1 MNLLCNYNEGRILK
15 ITYISIQSALTVTV
29 IVGLFFIVLGYLKS
43 KKISNNK
50 NYIVGDRD
58 ENTFSLT
65 ASLTASAL
73 GAWILFGPAS
83 AATWGGIGAVIG
95 YALGTAAPMLFL
107 YNFGPKIRREFSNG
121 LTLTEF
127 IKKRFGLTILKLCLF
142 LILFYLTIFL
152 IAEVTAIAALLNF
165 ISQVPLWV
173 TAGITLIICLLYILR
188 GGFKLSIITD
198 KYQFTFIV
206 LIILTSLLIILSNTD
221 LSSFEIIK
229 KNSPNLVDKNYLP
242 NYTAGLTFFIA
253 VSATNLFHQ
262 GNWQRVFSAKNN
274 FILKSSL
281 IYSSIIIFFIV
292 FWMGYSGLISYSL
305 NSKVIPD
312 LAFFDLI
319 LNKKNSIF
327 IIGILILVMSLT
339 LSTIDT
345 LINAI
350 SSLIIIN
357 GNQISKSLDGKG
369 IKNKTNLIIL
379 LLSILVFI
387 LASKGYS
394 ILYLFLL
401 ADLLCCAAVFTIF
414 YGFFSKKIDTKLA
427 AFSIFCG
434 LLFGLLFF
442 PSPDFQSSILVGNLI
457 SIDNFSVFIK
467 SNLLFIAFI
476 ISLFLPSL
484 IISIYSLRNSFR

>member
-1 MNLLCNYNEGRILK
+1 MEK
-15 ITYISIQSALTVTV
+15 TYLSIQSSLTV
-29 IVGLFFIVLGYLKS
+29 IVLVGVFFILLGYLNS
-43 KKISNNK
+43 KKFINNN

-107 YNFGPKIRREFSNG
+107 YNFGPKIRKEFPNG

-127 IKKRFGLTILKLCLF
+127 IKKRFGTGILKICLF

-152 IAEVTAIAALLNF
+152 IAEVTAIAALLKYT
-165 ISQVPLWV
+165 SQVPLWI
-173 TAGITLIICLLYILR
+173 TAAITLIICLLYILR

-198 KYQFTFIV
+198 KYQFSFIV
-206 LIILTSLLIILSNTD
+206 VIILSSLFLVLGKLD
-221 LSSFEIIK
+221 IPSFEIIK
-229 KNSPNLVDKNYLP
+229 KNSPNLIDKNYLP

-253 VSATNLFHQ
+253 VAATNLFHQ

-274 FILKSSL
+274 RILKSSL
-281 IYSSIIIFFIV
+281 IYSSLITFIIV
-292 FWMGYSGLISYSL
+292 FWMGYTGLLSLSL

-312 LAFFDLI
+312 LAFFDL
-319 LNKKNSIF
+319 LLDKKNSAVVIA
-327 IIGILILVMSLT
+327 ILILAMSLT

-350 SSLIIIN
+350 SSLIIIDGKFVN
-357 GNQISKSLDGKG
+357 KSLSGKEV
-369 IKNKTNLIIL
+369 KNKANIIIL

-387 LASKGYS
+387 LASKGFS

-401 ADLLCCAAVFTIF
+401 ADLLCCAAVITIF
-414 YGFFSKKIDTKLA
+414 YGFFNKKINTKLA
-427 AFSIFCG
+427 SYTIFIGLFS
-434 LLFGLLFF
+434 GLLFF
-442 PSPDFQSSILVGNLI
+442 PSQNFQSSILVGNLI
-457 SIDNFSVFIK
+457 SLEYFTPLIT
-467 SNLLFIAFI
+467 SNLLFFSFAISI
-476 ISLFLPSL
+476 IIPLT
-484 IISIYSLRNSFR
+484 IISIYSLRNSFK

>member
-1 MNLLCNYNEGRILK
+1 MEKTYLSSQTTLSVTIL
-15 ITYISIQSALTVTV
+15 I
-29 IVGLFFIVLGYLKS
+29 GLFFIGLGYLNS

-58 ENTFSLT
+58 EDTFSLT

-95 YALGTAAPMLFL
+95 YSLGTAAPMLFL
-107 YNFGPKIRREFSNG
+107 YNFGPKIRKEFPKG

-127 IKKRFGLTILKLCLF
+127 IKKRFGIGILKISLI

-152 IAEVTAIAALLNF
+152 IAEVTAIASLLNF
-165 ISQVPLWV
+165 ISQVPLWL
-173 TAGITLIICLLYILR
+173 TAGATLIICLLYILR

-198 KYQFTFIV
+198 KYQFSFIV
-206 LIILTSLLIILSNTD
+206 VIILMSFLLILENLD
-221 LSSFEIIK
+221 LTSYEIIK
-229 KNSPNLVDKNYLP
+229 KNSPNLIDKNYLP

-253 VSATNLFHQ
+253 VAATNLFHQ

-274 FILKSSL
+274 SILKTSL
-281 IYSSIIIFFIV
+281 IYSSVIIFLIV

-319 LNKKNSIF
+319 LNDKSSL
-327 IIGILILVMSLT
+327 IIIAILVLAMSLT

-350 SSLIIIN
+350 SSLLIVN
-357 GNQISKSLDGKG
+357 GNEINKKLSGKN
-369 IKNKTNLIIL
+369 IKNKTNSIIL
-379 LLSILVFI
+379 LLCILVFV

-401 ADLLCCAAVFTIF
+401 ADLLCCAAVVTIF
-414 YGFFSKKIDTKLA
+414 YGFFNKKINSTLA
-427 AFSIFCG
+427 TYSITCG

-442 PSPDFQSSILVGNLI
+442 PSQNFQSSILVGNLI
-457 SIDNFSVFIK
+457 SIDNFSNFFK
-467 SNLLFIAFI
+467 TNLLFISFVV
-476 ISLFLPSL
+476 SLTVPSIMIL
-484 IISIYSLRNSFR
+484 IYSFRNSFK

>member
-1 MNLLCNYNEGRILK
+1 ME
-15 ITYISIQSALTVTV
+15 TYTSIQTSLTTVV
-29 IVGLFFIVLGYLKS
+29 IVGLFFIGLGYLNS
-43 KKISNNK
+43 KKIIDKK
-50 NYIVGDRD
+50 NYIVGDRS

-107 YNFGPKIRREFSNG
+107 YNFGPKIRKEFPKG

-127 IKKRFGLTILKLCLF
+127 IKKRFGIGILKICLF

-152 IAEVTAIAALLNF
+152 IAEVTAIASLLNF
-165 ISQVPLWV
+165 ISQVPLWI
-173 TAGITLIICLLYILR
+173 TAGVTLIICLLYILR

-198 KYQFTFIV
+198 KYQFSFII
-206 LIILTSLLIILSNTD
+206 LIILASVFLILSNID
-221 LSSFEIIK
+221 LPSYELIK
-229 KNSPNLVDKNYLP
+229 KNSPNLIDKNYLP

-253 VSATNLFHQ
+253 VAATNLFHQ

-274 FILKSSL
+274 SILKSSL

-305 NSKVIPD
+305 NTKVIPD

-319 LNKKNSIF
+319 INNKNSLI
-327 IIGILILVMSLT
+327 IIGILILAMSLT

-350 SSLIIIN
+350 SSLIIVD
-357 GNQISKSLDGKG
+357 GNQINKSLSGKE
-369 IKNKTNLIIL
+369 IKSKANLIIL

-401 ADLLCCAAVFTIF
+401 ADLLCCAAVITIF
-414 YGFFSKKIDTKLA
+414 YGFFNKKVNSKLA
-427 AFSIFCG
+427 ASSIICG
-434 LLFGLLFF
+434 LVFGLLFF
-442 PSPDFQSSILVGNLI
+442 PSTNFQSSILVGNLI
-457 SIDNFSVFIK
+457 SEDLFNSFITG
-467 SNLLFIAFI
+467 NLLFISFA
-476 ISLFLPSL
+476 
-484 IISIYSLRNSFR
+484 ISIVVPLIMIFAYSLRNSFK

>member
-1 MNLLCNYNEGRILK
+1 ME
-15 ITYISIQSALTVTV
+15 TYTSIQTSLTTIV
-29 IVGLFFIVLGYLKS
+29 IVGLFFIGLGYLNS
-43 KKISNNK
+43 KKITDNK
-50 NYIVGDRD
+50 SYIVGDRG

-107 YNFGPKIRREFSNG
+107 YNFGPKIRKEFPRG

-127 IKKRFGLTILKLCLF
+127 IKKRFGIGILKICLF

-152 IAEVTAIAALLNF
+152 IAEVTAIASLLNF
-165 ISQVPLWV
+165 ISKVPLWI
-173 TAGITLIICLLYILR
+173 TAGVTLIICLLYILR

-206 LIILTSLLIILSNTD
+206 LIILASLLIILSNID
-221 LSSFEIIK
+221 LPSFEIIK
-229 KNSPNLVDKNYLP
+229 KNSPNLIDKNYLT

-253 VSATNLFHQ
+253 VAATNLFHQ

-274 FILKSSL
+274 TILKSSL

-292 FWMGYSGLISYSL
+292 FWMGYSGLLSYSL
-305 NSKVIPD
+305 NPKVISD

-319 LNKKNSIF
+319 LNEKKSLIV
-327 IIGILILVMSLT
+327 IGILILAMSLT

-350 SSLIIIN
+350 SSLIIVN
-357 GNQISKSLDGKG
+357 GNQINKDLSGKKVKDKAN
-369 IKNKTNLIIL
+369 IIIL
-379 LLSILVFI
+379 LLSVLVFI

-401 ADLLCCAAVFTIF
+401 ADLLCCAAVITIF
-414 YGFFSKKIDTKLA
+414 YGFFNKKINSKLA
-427 AFSIFCG
+427 AYSIICG
-434 LLFGLLFF
+434 LISGLLFF
-442 PSPDFQSSILVGNLI
+442 PSQNFQSSILVGNLI
-457 SIDNFSVFIK
+457 SIENFSILIK
-467 SNLLFIAFI
+467 TNLLFISFT
-476 ISLFLPSL
+476 ISLIVPFL
-484 IISIYSLRNSFR
+484 IIFTYSLRNSFK

>member
-1 MNLLCNYNEGRILK
+1 MEK
-15 ITYISIQSALTVTV
+15 TYLSIQSSLTV
-29 IVGLFFIVLGYLKS
+29 IVLVGIFFILLGYLNS
-43 KKISNNK
+43 KKFVNNN

-107 YNFGPKIRREFSNG
+107 YNFGPKIRKEFPNG

-127 IKKRFGLTILKLCLF
+127 IKKRFGTGILKICLF

-152 IAEVTAIAALLNF
+152 IAEVTAIAALLKYT
-165 ISQVPLWV
+165 SQVPLWV
-173 TAGITLIICLLYILR
+173 TAAITLIICLLYILR

-198 KYQFTFIV
+198 KYQFSFIV
-206 LIILTSLLIILSNTD
+206 VIILSSLFLVLGKLD
-221 LSSFEIIK
+221 IPSFEIIK
-229 KNSPNLVDKNYLP
+229 QNSPNLIDKNYLP

-253 VSATNLFHQ
+253 VAATNLFHQ

-274 FILKSSL
+274 RILKSSL
-281 IYSSIIIFFIV
+281 IYSSLITFIII
-292 FWMGYSGLISYSL
+292 FWMGYTGLLSLSL

-312 LAFFDLI
+312 LAFFDL
-319 LNKKNSIF
+319 LLDKKNSAVVIA
-327 IIGILILVMSLT
+327 ILILAMSLT

-350 SSLIIIN
+350 SSLIIIDGKFVN
-357 GNQISKSLDGKG
+357 KSLKGKEV
-369 IKNKTNLIIL
+369 KNKANIIIL
-379 LLSILVFI
+379 LLSVLVFI
-387 LASKGYS
+387 LASKGFS

-401 ADLLCCAAVFTIF
+401 ADLLCCAAVITIF
-414 YGFFSKKIDTKLA
+414 YGFFNKKINTKLA
-427 AFSIFCG
+427 SYTIFIGLFS
-434 LLFGLLFF
+434 GLLFF
-442 PSPDFQSSILVGNLI
+442 PSQNFQSSILVGNLI
-457 SIDNFSVFIK
+457 STEYFTPLITT
-467 SNLLFIAFI
+467 NLLFLSFVISI
-476 ISLFLPSL
+476 IFPLI
-484 IISIYSLRNSFR
+484 IISIYSLRNSFK

>member
-1 MNLLCNYNEGRILK
+1 MEK
-15 ITYISIQSALTVTV
+15 TYLSIQTSLSVT
-29 IVGLFFIVLGYLKS
+29 ILIGLFFIGLGYLNS

-58 ENTFSLT
+58 EDTFSLT

-95 YALGTAAPMLFL
+95 YSLGTAAPMLFL
-107 YNFGPKIRREFSNG
+107 YNFGPKIRKEFPKG

-127 IKKRFGLTILKLCLF
+127 IKKRFGTRILKISLI

-152 IAEVTAIAALLNF
+152 IAEVTAIAYLLNF
-165 ISQVPLWV
+165 ISQVPLWL
-173 TAGITLIICLLYILR
+173 TAGVTLIICLLYILR

-198 KYQFTFIV
+198 KYQFSFIV
-206 LIILTSLLIILSNTD
+206 VIILMSLLLILGNLD
-221 LSSFEIIK
+221 LTSYEVIK
-229 KNSPNLVDKNYLP
+229 KNSPNLIDKNYLP

-253 VSATNLFHQ
+253 VAATNLFHQ

-274 FILKSSL
+274 STLKTSL
-281 IYSSIIIFFIV
+281 IYSSMIIFFIV

-305 NSKVIPD
+305 NSKVAPD
-312 LAFFDLI
+312 LAFFYLI
-319 LNKKNSIF
+319 LNEKNSF
-327 IIGILILVMSLT
+327 IVIAILVLAMSLT

-350 SSLIIIN
+350 SSVIIVN
-357 GNQISKSLDGKG
+357 GNEINKRLSGKD

-379 LLSILVFI
+379 LLSILVFV

-401 ADLLCCAAVFTIF
+401 ADLLCCAAVVTIF
-414 YGFFSKKIDTKLA
+414 YGFFNKKINSTLA
-427 AFSIFCG
+427 TYSIACG
-434 LLFGLLFF
+434 LLFGLLLF
-442 PSPDFQSSILVGNLI
+442 PSQNFQSSILVGNLI
-457 SIDNFSVFIK
+457 SIDNFSDFFK
-467 SNLLFIAFI
+467 TNLLFISFAVALIVPFI
-476 ISLFLPSL
+476 IIL
-484 IISIYSLRNSFR
+484 IYSFRNSFK

>member
-1 MNLLCNYNEGRILK
+1 MEK
-15 ITYISIQSALTVTV
+15 TYLSIQSSLTV
-29 IVGLFFIVLGYLKS
+29 IVLVGIFFILLGYLNS
-43 KKISNNK
+43 KKFVNNN

-107 YNFGPKIRREFSNG
+107 YNFGPKIRKEFPNG

-127 IKKRFGLTILKLCLF
+127 IKKRFGTGILKICLF

-152 IAEVTAIAALLNF
+152 IAEVTAIAALLKYT
-165 ISQVPLWV
+165 SQVPLWV
-173 TAGITLIICLLYILR
+173 TAAITLIICLLYILR

-198 KYQFTFIV
+198 KYQFSFIV
-206 LIILTSLLIILSNTD
+206 VIILSSLFLVLGKLD
-221 LSSFEIIK
+221 IPSFEIIK
-229 KNSPNLVDKNYLP
+229 KNSPNLIDKNYLP

-253 VSATNLFHQ
+253 VAATNLFHQ

-274 FILKSSL
+274 RILKSSL
-281 IYSSIIIFFIV
+281 IYSSLITFIIV
-292 FWMGYSGLISYSL
+292 FWMGYTGLLSLSL

-312 LAFFDLI
+312 LAFFDL
-319 LNKKNSIF
+319 LLDKKNSAVVIA
-327 IIGILILVMSLT
+327 ILILAMSLT

-350 SSLIIIN
+350 SSLIIIDGKFVN
-357 GNQISKSLDGKG
+357 KSLSGKEV
-369 IKNKTNLIIL
+369 KNKANIIIL
-379 LLSILVFI
+379 LLSVLVFI
-387 LASKGYS
+387 LASKGFS

-401 ADLLCCAAVFTIF
+401 ADLLCCAAVITIF
-414 YGFFSKKIDTKLA
+414 YGFFNKKINTKLA
-427 AFSIFCG
+427 SYTIFIGLFS
-434 LLFGLLFF
+434 GLLFF
-442 PSPDFQSSILVGNLI
+442 PSQNFQSSILVGNLI
-457 SIDNFSVFIK
+457 SIEHFTPLISA
-467 SNLLFIAFI
+467 NLLFLSFAISI
-476 ISLFLPSL
+476 IIPLI
-484 IISIYSLRNSFR
+484 IISIYSLRNSFK

>member
-1 MNLLCNYNEGRILK
+1 ME
-15 ITYISIQSALTVTV
+15 TYTSIQTSLTTVV
-29 IVGLFFIVLGYLKS
+29 IVGLFFIGLGYLNS
-43 KKISNNK
+43 KKITDNK
-50 NYIVGDRD
+50 SYIVGDRG

-107 YNFGPKIRREFSNG
+107 YNFGPKIRKEFPRG

-127 IKKRFGLTILKLCLF
+127 IKKRFGIGILKICLF

-152 IAEVTAIAALLNF
+152 IAEVTAIASLLKF
-165 ISQVPLWV
+165 ISQVPLWI
-173 TAGITLIICLLYILR
+173 TAGVTLIICLLYILR

-206 LIILTSLLIILSNTD
+206 LIILASLLIILSNID
-221 LSSFEIIK
+221 LSSYEIIK
-229 KNSPNLVDKNYLP
+229 KNSPNLIDKNYLP

-253 VSATNLFHQ
+253 VAATNLFHQ

-274 FILKSSL
+274 SILKSSL

-292 FWMGYSGLISYSL
+292 FWMGYSGLLSYSL
-305 NSKVIPD
+305 NPKVIPD

-319 LNKKNSIF
+319 LNKKNSLIV
-327 IIGILILVMSLT
+327 IGILILAMSLT

-350 SSLIIIN
+350 SSLIIVN
-357 GNQISKSLDGKG
+357 GNQINKNLNGKKVKDQAN
-369 IKNKTNLIIL
+369 IIIL
-379 LLSILVFI
+379 LLSVLVFI

-401 ADLLCCAAVFTIF
+401 ADLLCCAAVITIF
-414 YGFFSKKIDTKLA
+414 YGFFNKKINSKLA
-427 AFSIFCG
+427 AYSIICG
-434 LLFGLLFF
+434 LISGLLFF
-442 PSPDFQSSILVGNLI
+442 PSQNFQTSILVGNLI
-457 SIDNFSVFIK
+457 SIENFSILIK
-467 SNLLFIAFI
+467 TNLLFISFF
-476 ISLFLPSL
+476 ISLIVPFLM
-484 IISIYSLRNSFR
+484 IFTYSLRSSFK

>member
-1 MNLLCNYNEGRILK
+1 MEK
-15 ITYISIQSALTVTV
+15 TYLSIQSSLTV
-29 IVGLFFIVLGYLKS
+29 IVLVGIFFILLGYLNS
-43 KKISNNK
+43 KKFVNNN

-107 YNFGPKIRREFSNG
+107 YNFGPKIRKEFPNG

-127 IKKRFGLTILKLCLF
+127 IKKRFGTGILKICLF

-152 IAEVTAIAALLNF
+152 IAEVTAIAALLKYT
-165 ISQVPLWV
+165 SQVPLWV
-173 TAGITLIICLLYILR
+173 TAAITLIICLLYILR

-198 KYQFTFIV
+198 KYQFSFIV
-206 LIILTSLLIILSNTD
+206 VIILSSLFLVLGKLD
-221 LSSFEIIK
+221 IPSFEIIK
-229 KNSPNLVDKNYLP
+229 QNSPNLIDKNYLP

-253 VSATNLFHQ
+253 VAATNLFHQ

-274 FILKSSL
+274 RILKSSL
-281 IYSSIIIFFIV
+281 IYSSLITFIIV
-292 FWMGYSGLISYSL
+292 FWMGYTGLLSLSL

-312 LAFFDLI
+312 LAFFDL
-319 LNKKNSIF
+319 LLDKKNSAVVIA
-327 IIGILILVMSLT
+327 ILILAMSLT

-350 SSLIIIN
+350 SSLIIIDGKFVN
-357 GNQISKSLDGKG
+357 KSLKGKEV
-369 IKNKTNLIIL
+369 KNKANIIIL
-379 LLSILVFI
+379 LLSVLVFI
-387 LASKGYS
+387 LASKGFS

-401 ADLLCCAAVFTIF
+401 ADLLCCAAVITIF
-414 YGFFSKKIDTKLA
+414 YGFFNKKINTKLA
-427 AFSIFCG
+427 SYTIFIGLFS
-434 LLFGLLFF
+434 GLLFF
-442 PSPDFQSSILVGNLI
+442 PSQNFQSSILVGNLI
-457 SIDNFSVFIK
+457 SIEYFTPLITT
-467 SNLLFIAFI
+467 NLLFLSFAISI
-476 ISLFLPSL
+476 IIPLI
-484 IISIYSLRNSFR
+484 IISIYSLRNSFK

>member
-1 MNLLCNYNEGRILK
+1 MEK
-15 ITYISIQSALTVTV
+15 TYLSIQSSLTV
-29 IVGLFFIVLGYLKS
+29 IVLVGIFFILLGYLNS
-43 KKISNNK
+43 KKFVNNN

-107 YNFGPKIRREFSNG
+107 YNFGPKIRKEFPNG

-127 IKKRFGLTILKLCLF
+127 IKKRFGTGILKICLF

-152 IAEVTAIAALLNF
+152 IAEVTAIAALLKYT
-165 ISQVPLWV
+165 SQVPLWV
-173 TAGITLIICLLYILR
+173 TAAITLIICLLYILR

-198 KYQFTFIV
+198 KYQFSFIV
-206 LIILTSLLIILSNTD
+206 VIILSSLFLVLGKLD
-221 LSSFEIIK
+221 IPSFEIIK
-229 KNSPNLVDKNYLP
+229 QNSPNLIDKNYLP

-253 VSATNLFHQ
+253 VAATNLFHQ

-274 FILKSSL
+274 RILKSSL
-281 IYSSIIIFFIV
+281 IYSSLITFIIV
-292 FWMGYSGLISYSL
+292 FWMGYTGLLSLSL

-312 LAFFDLI
+312 LAFFDL
-319 LNKKNSIF
+319 LLDKKNSAVVIA
-327 IIGILILVMSLT
+327 ILILAMSLT

-350 SSLIIIN
+350 SSLIIIDGKFVN
-357 GNQISKSLDGKG
+357 KSLKGKEV
-369 IKNKTNLIIL
+369 KNKANIIIL
-379 LLSILVFI
+379 LLSVLVFI
-387 LASKGYS
+387 LASKGFS

-401 ADLLCCAAVFTIF
+401 ADLLCCAAVITIF
-414 YGFFSKKIDTKLA
+414 YGFFNKKIGTNLA
-427 AFSIFCG
+427 IYTIFIGLFS
-434 LLFGLLFF
+434 GLLFF
-442 PSPDFQSSILVGNLI
+442 PSQNFQSSILVGNLI
-457 SIDNFSVFIK
+457 SIEYFTPLITT
-467 SNLLFIAFI
+467 NLLFLSFAISI
-476 ISLFLPSL
+476 IIPLI
-484 IISIYSLRNSFR
+484 IISIYSLRNSFK

>member
-1 MNLLCNYNEGRILK
+1 LEK
-15 ITYISIQSALTVTV
+15 TYISIQTSLTVTV
-29 IVGLFFIVLGYLKS
+29 IVGLFFVGLGYLNS
-43 KKISNNK
+43 KKITNNK

-95 YALGTAAPMLFL
+95 YALGTAAPMLLL
-107 YNFGPKIRREFSNG
+107 YNFGPKIRKEFPNG

-127 IKKRFGLTILKLCLF
+127 IKKRFGLGILKISLF

-152 IAEVTAIAALLNF
+152 IAEVTAIASLLNF
-165 ISQVPLWV
+165 ISQVPLWI
-173 TAGITLIICLLYILR
+173 TAGVTLIICLLYILR

-198 KYQFTFIV
+198 KYQFIFIM
-206 LIILTSLLIILSNTD
+206 LIIFASIFIILGNMNLPSYE
-221 LSSFEIIK
+221 LIK
-229 KNSPNLVDKNYLP
+229 KNSPNLIDRNYLP

-253 VSATNLFHQ
+253 VAATNLFHQ

-274 FILKSSL
+274 SILKTSL

-319 LNKKNSIF
+319 LYNKNSII
-327 IIGILILVMSLT
+327 IIGILILAMSLT

-350 SSLIIIN
+350 SSLIIVD
-357 GNQISKSLDGKG
+357 GNQINKSLNGKE
-369 IKNKTNLIIL
+369 IKNKANLIIL

-387 LASKGYS
+387 LASRGFS

-401 ADLLCCAAVFTIF
+401 ADLLCCSAVITIF
-414 YGFFSKKIDTKLA
+414 YGFFNKKINSRLA
-427 AFSIFCG
+427 TASILNG
-434 LLFGLLFF
+434 LVFGLLFF
-442 PSPDFQSSILVGNLI
+442 PSMDFQSSIVVGNLL
-457 SIDNFSVFIK
+457 SKDLFNSFITG
-467 SNLLFIAFI
+467 NLLFISFV
-476 ISLFLPSL
+476 
-484 IISIYSLRNSFR
+484 ISITVPFIMISVYSLRNSFK

>member
-1 MNLLCNYNEGRILK
+1 MEK
-15 ITYISIQSALTVTV
+15 TYLSIQSSLTV
-29 IVGLFFIVLGYLKS
+29 IVLVGIFFILLGYLNS
-43 KKISNNK
+43 KKFVNNN

-107 YNFGPKIRREFSNG
+107 YNFGPKIRKEFPNG

-127 IKKRFGLTILKLCLF
+127 IKKRFGTGILKICLF

-152 IAEVTAIAALLNF
+152 IAEVTAIAALLKYT
-165 ISQVPLWV
+165 SQVPLWV
-173 TAGITLIICLLYILR
+173 TAAITLIICLLYILR

-198 KYQFTFIV
+198 KYQFSFIV
-206 LIILTSLLIILSNTD
+206 VIILSSLFLVFGKLD
-221 LSSFEIIK
+221 IPSFEIIK
-229 KNSPNLVDKNYLP
+229 QNSPNLIDKNYLP

-253 VSATNLFHQ
+253 VAATNLFHQ

-274 FILKSSL
+274 RILKSSL
-281 IYSSIIIFFIV
+281 IYSSIITFIIV
-292 FWMGYSGLISYSL
+292 FWMGYTGLLSLSL

-312 LAFFDLI
+312 LAFFDL
-319 LNKKNSIF
+319 LLDKKNSAVVIA
-327 IIGILILVMSLT
+327 ILILAMSLT

-350 SSLIIIN
+350 SSLIIIDGKFVN
-357 GNQISKSLDGKG
+357 KSLKGKEV
-369 IKNKTNLIIL
+369 KNKANIIIL
-379 LLSILVFI
+379 LLSVLVFI
-387 LASKGYS
+387 LASKGFS

-401 ADLLCCAAVFTIF
+401 ADLLCCAAVITIF
-414 YGFFSKKIDTKLA
+414 YGFFNKKINTKLA
-427 AFSIFCG
+427 SYTIFIGLFS
-434 LLFGLLFF
+434 GLLFF
-442 PSPDFQSSILVGNLI
+442 PSQNFQSSILVGNLI
-457 SIDNFSVFIK
+457 SIEYFTPLITT
-467 SNLLFIAFI
+467 NLLFLSFAISI
-476 ISLFLPSL
+476 IVPLI
-484 IISIYSLRNSFR
+484 IISIYSLRNSFK